1 MTIYWYS
8 GCFTCWC
15 MSTVALQNM
24 FFASGLNEMSF
35 SPNFTAGKSAGAK
48 AKLANSGEATTPDN
62 IYATEAQGPVEAGND
77 FKYELASKVEKTT
90 DEAPVNQGDVPTDEP
105 NAEQVKVADGQ
116 AARVGN
122 VMYNW
127 QAQVQLAT
135 SEGFQESQQSAV
147 SQQGYLVGEELI
159 AVEGKVN
166 NAVGKALEEMS
177 ANIQPDTAASEE
189 TTKALDSQGMVVDNK
204 TQMPTD
210 ATPDSIVAEVKA
222 EPTTQ
227 SDTTGTNT
235 TVQQQSTQE
244 LTGEPRPEG
253 QVSVDQ
259 AIKESLG
266 QGDGKESE
274 NVQPDSKNVGPMM
287 EGQVQNNSVS
297 NNDINTALS
306 DAEIGGQ
313 QANTGEADKES
324 VKTTLQ
330 QEFGSNLNV
339 QINNQAGADES
350 ATEQVMPLSDSVVV
364 EPKTQAIETEQDNT
378 NVLLNNVSE
387 RVGEQI
393 QSAISTSVS
402 KGESEVTVQLNPP
415 ELGRVV
421 IKLQQEEG
429 QVTGLLEFSKTQTK
443 LEVEQLLPQL
453 VRGLQDAGISVRK
466 LDVIQT
472 QIDNSS
478 SGYEQFKEYVGHDN
492 NGQQHQDLGSNQS
505 YTGPLAYEWT
515 GESVN
520 YQATDWS
527 GESVVS
533 DEAVNV
539 LV

>member
-1 MTIYWYS
+1 
-8 GCFTCWC
+8 

-35 SPNFTAGKSAGAK
+35 SPNFATGKSAGPK

-62 IYATEAQGPVEAGND
+62 IYAVEAQGPVETGND
-77 FKYELASKVEKTT
+77 FKYELASKVEKTA
-90 DEAPVNQGDVPTDEP
+90 DEAPVNQGDVPADRP
-105 NAEQVKVADGQ
+105 NAEQVKAADGQ
-116 AARVGN
+116 EAAQVGN
-122 VMYNW
+122 VVYNW
-127 QAQVQLAT
+127 QAQVQLAA
-135 SEGFQESQQSAV
+135 SGGGQESQQGAV

-166 NAVGKALEEMS
+166 DAVGKALEEMS

-210 ATPDSIVAEVKA
+210 AAPDSIVVEVKA

-227 SDTTGTNT
+227 SDTAETNA
-235 TVQQQSTQE
+235 TVQQQSAQE
-244 LTGEPRPEG
+244 LTGEPKPEG

-266 QGDGKESE
+266 QDGGKEGE

-306 DAEIGGQ
+306 DAEIGDQ

-350 ATEQVMPLSDSVVV
+350 ITEQVMPLSDSVVV

-393 QSAISTSVS
+393 QSAISASVS

-429 QVTGLLEFSKTQTK
+429 QVTGLLEFSKAQTK

-453 VRGLQDAGISVRK
+453 VRGLQDAGIAVRK

-472 QIDNSS
+472 QIDNSNS
-478 SGYEQFKEYVGHDN
+478 SYEQFKEYVGHDN